1 MEAILFVLVGLF
13 VGGLCAYIYAQ
24 KTKRSELAVKE
35 REEQEL
41 RAELVGVN
49 QKIAVLT
56 LENQMLNEAKK
67 DQVMNTQI
75 KVTDLDKTILQ
86 LRNEKDSLSK
96 KVTEFEQNEPIRQND
111 YDKKITQ
118 LNQARENFDRDC
130 ERELQKKIAAEEARL
145 KVLRETWS
153 RHENEVEEKMGLIC
167 QQLGIEYIDKEKFPY
182 KGKPDNCVKI
192 CSEYIIFDSKSP
204 QGEDLSNFSQYI
216 KSQAEAA
223 EKYAKND
230 EVKKDIFLI
239 VPTNAIEVIPE
250 TYLPRGS
257 HRVHVITIDSLRAV
271 LMQLKKIEE
280 YEFVDKLSPE
290 DHESIVTFIGKMVH
304 RIKRGIQVDCY
315 MNNDLMSLL
324 IEADN
329 LPKDILEGSQK
340 VEQHLIL
347 NPAQQKRAK
356 KIDIEVLK
364 KDTKKLAGQASG
376 QEINLSDD
384 LKAIE
389 GIPLYIKGKGEA
401 GKEQDNQKSTD

>member
-1 MEAILFVLVGLF
+1 
-13 VGGLCAYIYAQ
+13 
-24 KTKRSELAVKE
+24 
-35 REEQEL
+35 
-41 RAELVGVN
+41 
-49 QKIAVLT
+49 
-56 LENQMLNEAKK
+56 
-67 DQVMNTQI
+67 
-75 KVTDLDKTILQ
+75 
-86 LRNEKDSLSK
+86 
-96 KVTEFEQNEPIRQND
+96 
-111 YDKKITQ
+111 
-118 LNQARENFDRDC
+118 
-130 ERELQKKIAAEEARL
+130 
-145 KVLRETWS
+145 
-153 RHENEVEEKMGLIC
+153 MGLIC

-192 CSEYIIFDSKSP
+192 CGEYIIFDSKSP

-223 EKYAKND
+223 DKYAKND
-230 EVKKDIFLI
+230 EVKKDIFLV

-257 HRVHVITIDSLRAV
+257 HRVHVITIDSLLSV
-271 LMQLKKIEE
+271 LMQLKKIVE

-315 MNNDLMSLL
+315 MNNDLISLL
-324 IEADN
+324 IEAEN

-347 NPAQQKRAK
+347 NPVQQKRAK
-356 KIDIEVLK
+356 KTDVENLT

-389 GIPLYIKGKGEA
+389 GIPLYITDNNIRGKGEA
-401 GKEQDNQKSTD
+401 GKEQDSKKNTD